1 MLGFQ
6 SEIDRQRERLCSTRG
21 GFQAATGNRWNLTRL
36 GQVLAVFTL
45 LCLAAGF
52 LWDRNAF
59 MVVTAVMAPLLVLSV
74 PLSRAVFRGLEARG
88 NLPLRVVAGRPF
100 RVRVDVRKTGGWL
113 GAHSVRMAPG
123 FLRGKH
129 MILVHLSRG
138 ERQRISG
145 LYMIP
150 RRGVYVVEWIRITT
164 LFPFGLVRRNA
175 IIPLNRE
182 IIVHPAPVALRDRIL
197 APDPARTLGDGFE
210 MPKVGEDEFFGLRDH
225 RPGDRMRNISW
236 RSTARLGK
244 LVVREM
250 RQQAESELD
259 VVLHG
264 KGKPSRM
271 LPVYVERAVEFTAGL
286 LDQARCEKARMR
298 LEVRGRHPGVVF
310 VDSHPYTY
318 LRAMDLLAGFG
329 PGKPVRKKV
338 RIHRRRRRTARRIHV
353 ILGVPSPEAG
363 ADSVV
368 NVADPTFPRRI
379 RRKER
384 P

>member
-1 MLGFQ
+1 MFRFL
-6 SEIDRQRERLCSTRG
+6 SEIDRQRERLRSTRG

-36 GQVLAVFTL
+36 GQILAVFTL
-45 LCLAAGF
+45 VFFAAGF
-52 LWDRNAF
+52 LLDQNGF
-59 MVVTAVMAPLLVLSV
+59 MVVTAVMAPLLILSV

-100 RVRVDVRKTGGWL
+100 RMTVDVRKTGGML
-113 GAHSVRMAPG
+113 GAYGVRMAPG

-129 MILVHLSRG
+129 LVLVYLSRG
-138 ERQRISG
+138 DRQRISG

-150 RRGVYVVEWIRITT
+150 RRGVYVVEWIRVTT

-182 IIVHPAPVALRDRIL
+182 IIVHPAPAVLRDRLL
-197 APDPARTLGDGFE
+197 APDPAKTLGDGFE
-210 MPKVGEDEFFGLRDH
+210 MPKVGEDEFYGLRDH

-259 VVLHG
+259 VVVHG
-264 KGKPSRM
+264 AGKPSRM

-286 LDQARCEKARMR
+286 LDQARREKARMR

-310 VDSHPYTY
+310 VDTHPYTY

-329 PGKPVRKKV
+329 PGMPGRKK
-338 RIHRRRRRTARRIHV
+338 RRLHRRRRRTARRIHV
-353 ILGVPSPEAG
+353 TLGVFPPGAE
-363 ADSVV
+363 ADSIV
-368 NVADPTFPRRI
+368 NVADPSFPRKI
-379 RRKER
+379 SRKVR

>member
-1 MLGFQ
+1 
-6 SEIDRQRERLCSTRG
+6 
-21 GFQAATGNRWNLTRL
+21 
-36 GQVLAVFTL
+36 
-45 LCLAAGF
+45 
-52 LWDRNAF
+52 
-59 MVVTAVMAPLLVLSV
+59 VVTAVMAPLLILSV

-100 RVRVDVRKTGGWL
+100 RMTVDVRKTGGML
-113 GAHSVRMAPG
+113 GAYGVRMAPG

-129 MILVHLSRG
+129 LVLVYLSRG
-138 ERQRISG
+138 DRQRISG

-150 RRGVYVVEWIRITT
+150 RRGVYVVEWIRVTT

-182 IIVHPAPVALRDRIL
+182 IIVHPAPAVLRDRLL
-197 APDPARTLGDGFE
+197 APDPAKTLGDGFE
-210 MPKVGEDEFFGLRDH
+210 MPKVGEDEFYGLRDH
-225 RPGDRMRNISW
+225 RPGVRMRNISW

-259 VVLHG
+259 VVVHG
-264 KGKPSRM
+264 AGKPSRM

-286 LDQARCEKARMR
+286 LDQARREKARMR

-310 VDSHPYTY
+310 VDTHPYTY

-329 PGKPVRKKV
+329 PGMPGRKK
-338 RIHRRRRRTARRIHV
+338 RRLHRRRRRTARRIHV
-353 ILGVPSPEAG
+353 TLGVFPPGAE
-363 ADSVV
+363 ADSIV
-368 NVADPTFPRRI
+368 NVADPSFPRKI
-379 RRKER
+379 SRKVR